1 VLARAL
7 GLSCASLTIST
18 RAKAGELV
26 LRRSICGISSRLG
39 FRSDLPR
46 PVVRQQVC
54 WRYRGGLYRR
64 ACALKAVW
72 ALRLVT
78 RPGCTTTIPAWSGV
92 CRPFCR
98 VSLVILSNVPH
109 GQVIWRDLVYG
120 VAAMILSRP

>member
-1 VLARAL
+1 MVIQAQLHLHGPECLPVRGRAVLARAL

-54 WRYRGGLYRR
+54 WRYRGGRYLL
-64 ACALKAVW
+64 ACGLKAVW
-72 ALRLVT
+72 MLRLAT
-78 RPGCTTTIPAWSGV
+78 RPGCTTTMPAWSGV
-92 CRPFCR
+92 RCPFF
-98 VSLVILSNVPH
+98 
-109 GQVIWRDLVYG
+109 QV
-120 VAAMILSRP
+120 